1 MTIVAL
7 NTILDQENPLSMFM
21 YALRAPE
28 SKRQYP
34 KRLKVF
40 LDFLT
45 SKNELSCSD
54 LENQCIE
61 FMTKSQTNP
70 KWANSKLMDFVLYQ
84 KERVYKNEIVYATI
98 RNYLKTVKLF
108 LEMNSDVP
116 IVNWKRITKGLPS
129 GKSAA
134 NDRAPTIEEIKKL
147 VEYPDRRI
155 KPIIY
160 CMVSG
165 GFRIGAWDYLKFKH
179 ISPIKNEENGE
190 IIGAKMV
197 IYAGEPEEYYCFI
210 TPEALNSLQSWID
223 YRSNAG
229 EEITGESFLMRNLW
243 QTTDI
248 SYGAKW
254 GLVKYPKQLKATGVK
269 SLIERAMKAQQ
280 LVMPLQQGIK
290 RREWKSGHGYRKF
303 FKSRAEQ
310 VMRPAN
316 VELLSGRDIGVSGSY
331 YKPTQKELLEDYL
344 KAVELLTINQD
355 TKKLEK
361 QFNELKERSKDHEF
375 ITRSR
380 LQEKESE
387 MQTMKEQIDYLMESR
402 NEILNLLKHPEKL
415 QEIAE
420 MKV

>member
-1 MTIVAL
+1 MSQIPPKTL
-7 NTILDQENPLSMFM
+7 LDQENPLSMFM
-21 YALRAPE
+21 YALKAPE

-70 KWANSKLMDFVLYQ
+70 KWANSNLMDFVVYQ
-84 KERVYKNEIVYATI
+84 KERVYKNQIVYATI

-165 GFRIGAWDYLKFKH
+165 GFRIGAWDYLKWKH
-179 ISPIKNEENGE
+179 ITPLMTKGKREADGPETIA
-190 IIGAKMV
+190 AKVV

-210 TPEALNSLQSWID
+210 TSEAYDSLKTWMD

-229 EEITGESFLMRNLW
+229 EQVTGESWLMRDL
-243 QTTDI
+243 
-248 SYGAKW
+248 
-254 GLVKYPKQLKATGVK
+254 
-269 SLIERAMKAQQ
+269 
-280 LVMPLQQGIK
+280 
-290 RREWKSGHGYRKF
+290 
-303 FKSRAEQ
+303 
-310 VMRPAN
+310 
-316 VELLSGRDIGVSGSY
+316 
-331 YKPTQKELLEDYL
+331 
-344 KAVELLTINQD
+344 
-355 TKKLEK
+355 
-361 QFNELKERSKDHEF
+361 
-375 ITRSR
+375 
-380 LQEKESE
+380 
-387 MQTMKEQIDYLMESR
+387 
-402 NEILNLLKHPEKL
+402 
-415 QEIAE
+415 
-420 MKV
+420 

>member
-1 MTIVAL
+1 MSQIPPKTL
-7 NTILDQENPLSMFM
+7 LDQENPLSMFM
-21 YALRAPE
+21 YALKAPE

-45 SKNELSCSD
+45 SKNELSHSD
-54 LENQCIE
+54 LENQCRE
-61 FMTKSQTNP
+61 FIVKSQIDP
-70 KWANSKLMDFVLYQ
+70 KWANNKLMDFVLYQ

-165 GFRIGAWDYLKFKH
+165 GFRIGAWDYLKWKH
-179 ISPIKNEENGE
+179 VTLLTGEDGE
-190 IIGAKMV
+190 IIAAKMV
-197 IYAGEPEEYYCFI
+197 IYAGESEEYYCFI
-210 TPEALNSLQSWID
+210 TAEAYNSLKDWID

-229 EEITGESFLMRNLW
+229 EKITGESCLMRDLW
-243 QTTDI
+243 QTTDF
-248 SYGAKW
+248 SYGAQW

-280 LVMPLQQGIK
+280 LAVPLPKGMI
-290 RREWKSGHGYRKF
+290 
-303 FKSRAEQ
+303 
-310 VMRPAN
+310 
-316 VELLSGRDIGVSGSY
+316 
-331 YKPTQKELLEDYL
+331 
-344 KAVELLTINQD
+344 
-355 TKKLEK
+355 
-361 QFNELKERSKDHEF
+361 
-375 ITRSR
+375 
-380 LQEKESE
+380 
-387 MQTMKEQIDYLMESR
+387 
-402 NEILNLLKHPEKL
+402 
-415 QEIAE
+415 
-420 MKV
+420 

>member
-1 MTIVAL
+1 
-7 NTILDQENPLSMFM
+7 MFM
-21 YALRAPE
+21 YALKAPE

-70 KWANSKLMDFVLYQ
+70 KWANSRLMDFVLYQ

-165 GFRIGAWDYLKFKH
+165 GFRIGAWDYLKWKH
-179 ISPIKNEENGE
+179 VTLLTGEDRE
-190 IIGAKMV
+190 IIAAKMV
-197 IYAGEPEEYYCFI
+197 IYSGEPEEYYCFI
-210 TPEALNSLQSWID
+210 TAESYNSLKAWID

-229 EEITGESFLMRNLW
+229 EKITGESWLMRDLW
-243 QTTDI
+243 QTTDF
-248 SYGAKW
+248 SYGAQW

-280 LVMPLQQGIK
+280 LAMPLPKGIK

-303 FKSRAEQ
+303 FKTRAEQ
-310 VMRPAN
+310 VMKPAN

-331 YKPTQKELLEDYL
+331 YKPTEKDLFEDYL
-344 KAVELLTINQD
+344 KAIDLLTINED
-355 TKKLEK
+355 KKKLEK
-361 QFNELKERSKDHEF
+361 QFNELKEKSKDNEY
-375 ITRSR
+375 IIKAK
-380 LQEKESE
+380 LQEKD
-387 MQTMKEQIDYLMESR
+387 EQIESIKKNYEIGIQSIRKEMEDKFQRIFSK
-402 NEILNLLKHPEKL
+402 IDVGKL
-415 QEIAE
+415 S
-420 MKV
+420 